1 MKTWIL
7 FLAAAF
13 SLNAQQ
19 ISTPRPS
26 PRATVSQ
33 TVGVTE
39 MTVSYHRPGV
49 KGRTIWGELVPYG
62 QVWRAGANEST
73 TISFSDDVTIEGQKI
88 PAGLYGI
95 QMIPEANEWIVILTK
110 DAKLWGSFNYK
121 PENDAVRIKVKPTSA
136 EMIER
141 LRYSFEDV
149 NDNSTV
155 LTMQWEKL
163 KVAFKIETDTPNLTF
178 TKARAAMN
186 WSGLMQAAAYCLD
199 NNTNLDEGMRW
210 IDLSIGMNEN
220 YYNLRTKAQ
229 FVDKTGKRADAIKVM
244 ERAMELSKKMP
255 SPPFDI
261 KRMEEVLNEWK
272 KKK

>member
-163 KVAFKIETDTPNLTF
+163 KI
-178 TKARAAMN
+178 
-186 WSGLMQAAAYCLD
+186 
-199 NNTNLDEGMRW
+199 
-210 IDLSIGMNEN
+210 
-220 YYNLRTKAQ
+220 
-229 FVDKTGKRADAIKVM
+229 
-244 ERAMELSKKMP
+244 
-255 SPPFDI
+255 
-261 KRMEEVLNEWK
+261 
-272 KKK
+272 

>member
-136 EMIER
+136 EMTER

-163 KVAFKIETDTPNLTF
+163 KIAFKIETDTPNLTF

-199 NNTNLDEGMRW
+199 NNTNLDEG
-210 IDLSIGMNEN
+210 
-220 YYNLRTKAQ
+220 
-229 FVDKTGKRADAIKVM
+229 
-244 ERAMELSKKMP
+244 
-255 SPPFDI
+255 
-261 KRMEEVLNEWK
+261 
-272 KKK
+272 